1 MAYSFCKPRI
11 EMASPRNEQITKYS
25 SSRQHHHD
33 HDLPDKNLGK
43 LKKLLLVM
51 LMKLLVML
59 KKMTL
64 LQGLLPAWNNLLL
77 LKKQWMIQLRL

>member
-25 SSRQHHHD
+25 SSRQRHR
-33 HDLPDKNLGK
+33 DLPDKNLGK

-51 LMKLLVML
+51 LMKLLAML